1 MRENQTHQA
10 HLINSTRPTRHSR
23 GFHGR
28 GRTVRLKVLHNEG
41 LDCTSKTDIISNSA
55 ASRNFEK
62 GARSC
67 THFQKAGQPEY
78 FWATHP
84 FNAKH
89 PFNIYLC
96 ITILQEALIS
106 IITNFLFLKNT
117 FKIQKIYYNR
127 CLPFLLSRDKKSR
140 TISSSKC

>member
-1 MRENQTHQA
+1 MGHEGKPCLKENKGIHLALVGSHCLSWLGVNRCHQNRVQ
-10 HLINSTRPTRHSR
+10 HYIYIT
-23 GFHGR
+23 
-28 GRTVRLKVLHNEG
+28 
-41 LDCTSKTDIISNSA
+41 CYSA
-55 ASRNFEK
+55 ASRNFEI
-62 GARSC
+62 GARSR

-96 ITILQEALIS
+96 ITILQEAFIS

-127 CLPFLLSRDKKSR
+127 FLPFLLSRDKKSR